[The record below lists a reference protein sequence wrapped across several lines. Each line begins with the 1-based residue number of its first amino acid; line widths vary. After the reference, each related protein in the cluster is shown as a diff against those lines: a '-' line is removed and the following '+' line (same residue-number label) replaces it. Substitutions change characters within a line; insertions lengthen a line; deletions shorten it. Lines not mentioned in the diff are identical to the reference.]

1 MGKLVMDFVM
11 EKTGIEENLGFAD
24 SLGMMADIE
33 EWKMAMKGKKMVDKT
48 GKKDRMK
55 GMHIEDIEGTMMNFE
70 GMLHTVTLKHTMD
83 MTDMMDKTDRMV
95 ADPRTGLWLLVK
107 DH

>member
-1 MGKLVMDFVM
+1 
-11 EKTGIEENLGFAD
+11 
-24 SLGMMADIE
+24 
-33 EWKMAMKGKKMVDKT
+33 
-48 GKKDRMK
+48 MK